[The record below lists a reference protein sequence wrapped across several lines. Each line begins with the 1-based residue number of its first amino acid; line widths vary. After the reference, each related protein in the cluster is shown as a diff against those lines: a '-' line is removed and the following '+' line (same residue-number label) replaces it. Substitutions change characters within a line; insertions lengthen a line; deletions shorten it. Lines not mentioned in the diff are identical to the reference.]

1 MPRFALGLVA
11 AGLILNLLLVV
22 VILGDVVGPGRLS
35 HGFAAAVAGL
45 GGLFLLVGLAL
56 IEPRGAGPGRRSQT
70 FSG

>member
-22 VILGDVVGPGRLS
+22 LILGDAFGPGRLS
-35 HGFAAAVAGL
+35 HGIAAGMAVLGGALLL
-45 GGLFLLVGLAL
+45 GGLALL
-56 IEPRGAGPGRRSQT
+56 EPRLGRRRSQT